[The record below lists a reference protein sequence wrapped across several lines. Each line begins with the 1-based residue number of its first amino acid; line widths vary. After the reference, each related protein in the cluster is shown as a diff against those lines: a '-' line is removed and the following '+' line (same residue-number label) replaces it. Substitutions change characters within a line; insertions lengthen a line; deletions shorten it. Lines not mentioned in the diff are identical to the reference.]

1 MRLDLLRST
10 PDKDRTSR
18 SSDYVTDS
26 TYRGAIKNDD
36 SIHNHFVFED
46 YRGDTPHARVSLN
59 WVDVEAIQMRLP
71 KRGTQAQRA
80 RKLAEAL
87 DGYVQNSN

>member
-59 WVDVEAIQMRLP
+59 WVDVEAI
-71 KRGTQAQRA
+71 
-80 RKLAEAL
+80 L
-87 DGYVQNSN
+87 DAFAKKGHPGAACQKTC